1 MSPFTPGKLLQ
12 LRASLSAHPDQE
24 VLRTYFRGT
33 SGSPLCSAV
42 LVTLH
47 RKWSAHPP
55 YRLTSLGITTY
66 TRGSTNAGTPPA
78 AGPHA
83 ENILRELWCLH
94 LVIRP
99 TAHLD
104 STVSG
109 LPPFHFGRTV
119 YVSTSEAL
127 DMLSAIWHQPIDEQQ
142 PKQGFR
148 PIVYM
153 AFGDNDSVS
162 KMRRPAFDFDPATV
176 DTTVATLD
184 AQIIPQQ
191 AKITR
196 HADASLEY
204 LLRQFRIE
212 IFHQENAG
220 NAAVYTIVAA
230 VLSALRFDLYA
241 SSKNVAAKPGRTGQ
255 SSSKDAMDVV
265 QGLMDWPTPAPP
277 WGVEVYCW
285 RCGSREHEFGECEE
299 EGEMGE
305 MGCGKCEISIQQWR
319 RENAGT
325 HVEGL
330 CAFR

>member
-24 VLRTYFRGT
+24 VLRTYFKGT

-47 RKWSAHPP
+47 RKWSAHAP

-66 TRGSTNAGTPPA
+66 TRGSTTTTTTTTTTTGVPPT

-99 TAHLD
+99 FAHLD
-104 STVSG
+104 STANG
-109 LPPFHFGRTV
+109 LAPFHFGHTV
-119 YVSTSEAL
+119 YVSPAEAL
-127 DMLSAIWHQPIDEQQ
+127 DMLSAIWHQPIDDQH
-142 PKQGFR
+142 PRQGFR
-148 PIVYM
+148 PIVYLS
-153 AFGDNDSVS
+153 FGDNDSLA

-196 HADASLEY
+196 HADASLDY
-204 LLRQFRIE
+204 LLLQFRLSG
-212 IFHQENAG
+212 FHLENAG
-220 NAAVYTIVAA
+220 NAAVYVAVAA
-230 VLSALRFDLYA
+230 VLSALRVDLYA
-241 SSKNVAAKPGRTGQ
+241 SAKNAAAKPGRSGQ
-255 SSSKDAMDVV
+255 SSGKEAGEVV

-285 RCGSREHEFGECEE
+285 RCGSGEHGLGGCEDD
-299 EGEMGE
+299 GG
-305 MGCGKCEISIQQWR
+305 
-319 RENAGT
+319 AG
-325 HVEGL
+325 GG
-330 CAFR
+330 